1 MMQMKQQQELQRY
14 LQQVQQNIDTVS
26 VTELLH
32 ALMAQP
38 TTYQLGQ
45 SADSG
50 GMVAQPTPCQLGQ
63 SADSG
68 GMVAQPTPC
77 QLGQSADSGGMVAQP
92 TLCQLVQ
99 SAGSGSVVAQPT
111 LCQLVQSADSGSV
124 VAQPTLCQ
132 LVQSADSGSVVAQ
145 PTLCQLVQSAGSG
158 SVVAQLTPYQLG
170 QSAYSS
176 GVVAQPTWYQLSQ
189 QSLSSVGG
197 SGVVSTTV
205 WSSMVPATAAAGV
218 IYSTAGV
225 HQSPLPAT
233 YMPPQSADGQS
244 ADVVSGSSETLM
256 SADAES
262 LYTDSAV
269 SAMMLSPPAVDAH
282 TSADIWADIVSVN
295 TDSLDLLTTTDMA
308 YTAELT
314 ETAASGRCSPGMS
327 QADGTDSLRDVVCR
341 VTELSDGEV
350 SNNEDLAEV
359 TLQRKQSAEELA
371 ADTVDKL
378 SAQLPEVSSLGFVP
392 IQNQAIS
399 SRSDSMDSMAS
410 SVAGCALQ
418 LSVEC
423 PDVAHQTAM
432 TTTVREPI
440 DTSAAP
446 AAADLLDTVH
456 SLLGQLTA
464 GGNRD
469 ASAVHTVTP
478 SSEPAAE
485 QLQQSQ
491 TMIQQQQQQQLA
503 AIASAIENLQHLR
516 SLQEVIGNLAA
527 ALKTSQLEMLSAA
540 LQAGEVSTGHIA
552 GTAIPEVRPPAV
564 AMSSALPQPALITPE
579 PAAASR
585 GLPAPQLAPLS
596 LLQYPATSNATLLM
610 QQQQQQQLL
619 RLAMMQSA
627 PYQQQQLWMQQLVGR
642 SAAAMMPPDT
652 AGHVA
657 QQPWQPVMMMPHRR
671 PMTPVCLPAV
681 TPGLPVQH
689 AAARLGVPAAVMTPT
704 SLAPPSAVQA
714 AASQTPVSLRPS
726 LTNPLSTAAVPSL
739 QTSLPNQR

>member
-50 GMVAQPTPCQLGQ
+50 GMVAQPTLCQLGQ

-68 GMVAQPTPC
+68 GM
-77 QLGQSADSGGMVAQP
+77 
-92 TLCQLVQ
+92 
-99 SAGSGSVVAQPT
+99 
-111 LCQLVQSADSGSV
+111 
-124 VAQPTLCQ
+124 
-132 LVQSADSGSVVAQ
+132 VAQ

-205 WSSMVPATAAAGV
+205 WSSVVPATAAAGV

-269 SAMMLSPPAVDAH
+269 VSATMLSPPAVDAH

-399 SRSDSMDSMAS
+399 SRSDSMAS

-440 DTSAAP
+440 DTSVAP
-446 AAADLLDTVH
+446 AAVDLLDTVH

-564 AMSSALPQPALITPE
+564 TMSSALPQPALITPE

-627 PYQQQQLWMQQLVGR
+627 PYQQQQLWMQQLVGH

-726 LTNPLSTAAVPSL
+726 LTNPLPTAAVPSL
-739 QTSLPNQR
+739 QMSLPDQR

>member
-1 MMQMKQQQELQRY
+1 MQMKQQQELQRY

-50 GMVAQPTPCQLGQ
+50 GM
-63 SADSG
+63 
-68 GMVAQPTPC
+68 
-77 QLGQSADSGGMVAQP
+77 
-92 TLCQLVQ
+92 
-99 SAGSGSVVAQPT
+99 
-111 LCQLVQSADSGSV
+111 
-124 VAQPTLCQ
+124 
-132 LVQSADSGSVVAQ
+132 VAQ

-269 SAMMLSPPAVDAH
+269 VSATMLSPPAVDAH

-295 TDSLDLLTTTDMA
+295 TDSLDLLTTTDMT

-610 QQQQQQQLL
+610 QQQQQLL

-739 QTSLPNQR
+739 QTSLPDQR

>member
-50 GMVAQPTPCQLGQ
+50 GMVAQPT
-63 SADSG
+63 
-68 GMVAQPTPC
+68 
-77 QLGQSADSGGMVAQP
+77 
-92 TLCQLVQ
+92 LCQLVQ

-111 LCQLVQSADSGSV
+111 LCQLVQSAG
-124 VAQPTLCQ
+124 
-132 LVQSADSGSVVAQ
+132 SGSVVAQ

-218 IYSTAGV
+218 IYSTAGA

-269 SAMMLSPPAVDAH
+269 VSATMLSPPAVDAH
-282 TSADIWADIVSVN
+282 TSTDIWADIVSVN

-440 DTSAAP
+440 DTSVAP

-610 QQQQQQQLL
+610 QQQQQLL

-627 PYQQQQLWMQQLVGR
+627 PYQQQQLWMQQLVGH

-739 QTSLPNQR
+739 QTSLPDQR

>member
-32 ALMAQP
+32 ALMAQQ
-38 TTYQLGQ
+38 TTY
-45 SADSG
+45 
-50 GMVAQPTPCQLGQ
+50 
-63 SADSG
+63 
-68 GMVAQPTPC
+68 

-99 SAGSGSVVAQPT
+99 SAGS
-111 LCQLVQSADSGSV
+111 C
-124 VAQPTLCQ
+124 
-132 LVQSADSGSVVAQ
+132 
-145 PTLCQLVQSAGSG
+145 

-176 GVVAQPTWYQLSQ
+176 GVVAEPTWYQLSQ

-540 LQAGEVSTGHIA
+540 VQAGEVSTGHIA

-610 QQQQQQQLL
+610 QQQQQLL

-739 QTSLPNQR
+739 QTSLPDQR